1 MFFMEK
7 QTFLSLNT
15 LLSIIKGRSLDDIIL
30 GNSMKTPNPLFL
42 TFVACV
48 KIKQGN
54 VSPYVK
60 KKKTYLQSLKA
71 ISILC
76 LI

>member
-60 KKKTYLQSLKA
+60 KNKQKKNLSAKP
-71 ISILC
+71 
-76 LI
+76 